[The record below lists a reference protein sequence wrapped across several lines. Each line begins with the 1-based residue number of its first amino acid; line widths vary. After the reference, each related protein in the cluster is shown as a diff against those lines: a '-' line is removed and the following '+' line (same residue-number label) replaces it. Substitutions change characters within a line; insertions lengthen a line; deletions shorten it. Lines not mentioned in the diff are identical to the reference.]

1 MVLLHGRK
9 GETENFYRLKC
20 TMDNLHLELYGLE
33 ECFKN
38 FKKLLIGFPFFSRTM
53 NKDFQSF

>member
-1 MVLLHGRK
+1 
-9 GETENFYRLKC
+9 
-20 TMDNLHLELYGLE
+20 MDNLHLELYGLE
-33 ECFKN
+33 KCFKN